1 MTLTALIENEL
12 HALNTAKQRA
22 LARGQ
27 WLKAHDIETLEQYLP
42 KLRKR
47 LASECPEPP
56 TQMVPP

>member
-1 MTLTALIENEL
+1 MTINQIIENEL
-12 HALNTAKQRA
+12 HELVKAKQRA

-47 LASECPEPP
+47 LESECPEPP
-56 TQMVPP
+56 NQMVPP